1 MSTCMAACRE
11 EAEGWNGSNGKAL
24 HEKMSGTSQFL
35 MQSLRLIGNQLPA
48 HLQETPLACF

>member
-1 MSTCMAACRE
+1 MAACRE

-24 HEKMSGTSQFL
+24 HEEMSGTSQFL